1 MLRIIHAD
9 LYRLT
14 RTKSVYIIVSLFIA
28 LFIFSTLTET
38 VGTIG
43 ITNEN
48 VNEAKQGVEWD
59 FTTAMQ
65 YFTITACLLIYCFIV
80 YYIHIFSTEFSNRT
94 YKNILMTGTSRST
107 FMLSKLTMLFLAIFT
122 TTMAIYMTIA
132 TICYIY
138 YGKPENL
145 PDGFLLNSLQFILGL
160 SLCIMVY
167 YIVASFL
174 QILFNNVIPA
184 IIFIVLAPI
193 VVQVLQVIQGWHWLK
208 YVDYLSLTQA
218 FGLNALNRA
227 ELFPYIYVN
236 GGVVIIAI
244 LLSIMLLKRKEF

>member
-1 MLRIIHAD
+1 MHAD
-9 LYRLT
+9 LFRLT
-14 RTKSVYIIVSLFIA
+14 RTKSIYIIVGLFIA
-28 LFIFSTLTET
+28 LFIYSTITES

-43 ITNEN
+43 ITNDN
-48 VNEAKQGVEWD
+48 VNEAKQGVQWD
-59 FTTAMQ
+59 FVTAMQ
-65 YFTITACLLIYCFIV
+65 YFTITASFLIYCFII

-107 FMLSKLTMLFLAIFT
+107 FILSKLTMLFLAIFT
-122 TTMAIYMTIA
+122 TTIAIYLTL
-132 TICYIY
+132 TTVCYLY
-138 YGKPENL
+138 YGKPDQL
-145 PDGFLLNSLQFILGL
+145 PDSYLLTTLQFILCL

-167 YIVASFL
+167 YVVASFL
-174 QILFNNVIPA
+174 QLLFSNVIPA

-193 VVQVLQVIQGWHWLK
+193 VIQVLQVIQGWHWLK

-218 FGLNALNRA
+218 FGLNTLKGV

-236 GGVVIIAI
+236 ASIIIIAI